1 MAAIIST
8 RMNHPC
14 PAADGAAA
22 ARAANAPEE
31 WPVPGGEAVL
41 AETEPAASANAT
53 KAGEG

>member
-22 ARAANAPEE
+22 AKSLLVRSRCRAGLDLDR
-31 WPVPGGEAVL
+31 GGPRFLPDL
-41 AETEPAASANAT
+41 AELTDRGS
-53 KAGEG
+53 